1 MRLEDISLKFIEGT
15 ERPYD
20 KNPVMYEID
29 AENLEE
35 IELCTCGEHLK
46 KKHKTERKIYDYRPS
61 PFTGI
66 EHIYLVNLSSQRYIC
81 TNPDCR
87 CSFTAGLLDR
97 SKSSRA
103 FGKFLVQKLLDKERL
118 SFSKVG
124 EELGISHSFVSDT
137 VMEYISDFN
146 LHYSPSQFCKY
157 LYLHEFTYQNM
168 PRYAL
173 ISVNNLDEKHLIGF
187 FGYKDPIKEFSEYF
201 RFHLKDEQTWFTIAT
216 EHAEIIASKFEQFPG
231 QLFFRETQAGR
242 EKALRDKYIY
252 NRGIYDAIDKHEF
265 YVEILN
271 EIIGKLKGPTP
282 HQELEKWWHKPKK
295 SIYLENAKLTFKDLI
310 AYLLKDGSAYAAEFS
325 AYPIDFDAYE
335 KHINRYKKKNIPFE
349 KMCLHMMHKEYQKY
363 NKKHNQNKHILT
375 DTDSDIMYYDD
386 QNNIIYRSVPL
397 EDVEKLKEDAHRR
410 FELYKEEAEIYD
422 TFDLFE
428 PEDVDLCDD
437 PSELP
442 EDVIQEMA
450 SYAPDIS
457 EEDLYY
463 IQQFLDD

>member
-15 ERPYD
+15 ERPYE
-20 KNPVMYEID
+20 KNPIMYEID

-35 IELCTCGEHLK
+35 MELCTCGEHLK
-46 KKHKTERKIYDYRPS
+46 KKHKTERTIYDYRPS

-66 EHIYLVNLSSQRYIC
+66 ERIYRINLSSQRYIC

-87 CSFTAGLLDR
+87 CSYTAGLLDR

-157 LYLHEFTYQNM
+157 LYLHEFTYQNK

-187 FGYKDPIKEFSEYF
+187 FGYKDPVIEFSEYF

-216 EHAEIIASKFEQFPG
+216 EHAEIISSKFEQFPG
-231 QLFFRETQAGR
+231 QLFFTETMAGR

-252 NRGIYDAIDKHEF
+252 NLGTFGASDKHEF

-282 HQELEKWWHKPKK
+282 HQELEKWWHTRNK
-295 SIYLENAKLTFKDLI
+295 SDYLEKAKLTFKDLI
-310 AYLLKDGSAYAAEFS
+310 TYLLKDGSAYAAEFS
-325 AYPIDFDAYE
+325 AYPIVFDAYE
-335 KHINRYKKKNIPFE
+335 KHINSYKQKNIPFE
-349 KMCLHMMHKEYQKY
+349 KMCLHMMHREYQKY
-363 NKKHNQNKHILT
+363 NKKHNQNRHILT
-375 DTDSDIMYYDD
+375 DTDSDIMYYDE

-397 EDVEKLKEDAHRR
+397 ENEEQLKENANKM
-410 FELYKEEAEIYD
+410 FELYSIDEENYEPYD
-422 TFDLFE
+422 YWK
-428 PEDVDLCDD
+428 PEGYMYSD
-437 PSELP
+437 PDEELP
-442 EDVIQEMA
+442 DSVIQEMA
-450 SYAPDIS
+450 ARAT
-457 EEDLYY
+457 ENE
-463 IQQFLDD
+463 